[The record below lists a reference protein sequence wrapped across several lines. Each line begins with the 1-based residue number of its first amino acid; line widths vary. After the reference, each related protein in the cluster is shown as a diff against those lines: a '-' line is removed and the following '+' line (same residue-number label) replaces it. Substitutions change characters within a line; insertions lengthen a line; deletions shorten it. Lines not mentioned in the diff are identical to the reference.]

1 MNCSC
6 ALTFDIEEWFQVE
19 NLRDA
24 IKKKDWWEIRST
36 VANNTHRIIEIL
48 EELEISATFFILG
61 WVAEKAPELVRTI
74 NIHGHEIASHGSDHK
89 LTYSLSDHDLQFDIQ
104 RSKSLLEEII
114 GKDVTGYR
122 APNFSVDERLIK
134 ILQHLGF
141 RYDSSYN
148 PFKLN
153 KRYGTLQLPE
163 QSEKTI
169 YKLSNSFYEIPLS
182 TVNLLG
188 QHIPMAGG
196 AYFRL
201 FPSIIFNC
209 LVKQKIK
216 RDGFYNFYLHPWE
229 FEPEQPRIKNI
240 PLNYR
245 IRHYTGLKKTGKK
258 LEKLIVLLKSQ
269 GCEFVTLRD
278 YVKIY
283 EMEHG

>member
-1 MNCSC
+1 M
-6 ALTFDIEEWFQVE
+6 TFDIEEWFQVE

-24 IKKKDWWEIRST
+24 IQKKDWWEIRST
-36 VANNTHRIIEIL
+36 VENNTNRIIEIL
-48 EELEISATFFILG
+48 EELGINATFFVLG
-61 WVAEKAPELVRTI
+61 WVAEKEPELVRTL
-74 NIHGHEIASHGSDHK
+74 NMHGHEIASHGFDHK
-89 LTYSLSDHDLQFDIQ
+89 LSYSLSDHDLQFDIQ
-104 RSKSLLEEII
+104 RSKVILEEII

-134 ILQHLGF
+134 ILQQLGF

-169 YKLSNSFYEIPLS
+169 SKLNNSFYEIPLS
-182 TVNLLG
+182 TVKLLG

-201 FPSIIFNC
+201 FPSFIFNN
-209 LVKQKIK
+209 LVRKKVKQ
-216 RDGFYNFYLHPWE
+216 DGFYNFYLHPWE

-258 LEKLIVLLKSQ
+258 LEALIKMLKSF
-269 GCEFVTLRD
+269 GCEFVTLGE
-278 YVKIY
+278 YVHRY
-283 EMEHG
+283 EIEHR